1 MQMITFELI
10 IERKRDAGWSIMAER
25 TIPGAVLRIRVE
37 GEFLFSS
44 EAASAQLATRL
55 DPKAYSTVLGD
66 ARSYAPTIKA
76 AGCTWLCQIQ
86 EVAAA
91 REAVAAGADINVAQV
106 SEAGG
111 HSRSRAT
118 LPLVPALVDAVAPVP
133 VLATGGIADGSGLAT
148 ALMPGAQGVMM
159 GTRFSA
165 ATESLTHERARSRLV
180 AARAADTVQTR
191 VFDIVCGY
199 AS

>member
-10 IERKRDAGWSIMAER
+10 IERKRDAEWSVMAER

-44 EAASAQLATRL
+44 EAASAQLATR
-55 DPKAYSTVLGD
+55 KAYSTVLGD

-76 AGCTWLCQIQ
+76 AGCTWQCQIQ

-91 REAVAAGADINVAQV
+91 REAVAAGADIIVAQG

-111 HSRSRAT
+111 HSGSRAT

-191 VFDIVCGY
+191 AFDIVRGY